1 MTYDVGNSRPG
12 LGQVHISVLSYKQKQ
27 TDNDNTHV
35 HDHTLA
41 WAGI

>member
-1 MTYDVGNSRPG
+1 MMLEIRVLVWDRHTH
-12 LGQVHISVLSYKQKQ
+12 LSVLSYKQKQ

>member
-1 MTYDVGNSRPG
+1 MTTTSHQGDDIPG
-12 LGQVHISVLSYKQKQ
+12 HITATQ